1 MSVVLN
7 WLIEPLSYP
16 FMQVSVITALMI
28 AVICAVLSC
37 YLVLKGWALM
47 GDAISHAVLPGIVL
61 AFMFNLPLT
70 LGAFIAGIFC
80 ASSVGFLK
88 NHARLKE
95 DTIMGIV
102 FSGMFA
108 FGLVLFNYVET
119 TQHLTHILFGDILG
133 IDRQQMWQML
143 TVGAVILLIIYSKWR
158 DLLLYCFD
166 PIQAKV
172 AGLNTT
178 ILHYGLLTLLS
189 LAIVLAMQIVGVILV
204 VAMLIS
210 PGITAYLLTK
220 RFSTMLL
227 IAISSALLAT
237 VLGIILS
244 FHLDSATGAT
254 IVLTQASFFIC
265 AVILSKIKYRRHKL
279 ISPVMN
285 ISE

>member
-1 MSVVLN
+1 MAMNSLLN
-7 WLIEPLSYP
+7 WFIEPLSYP
-16 FMQVSVITALMI
+16 FMQVSLLTALMI

-70 LGAFIAGIFC
+70 LGAFVAGICC
-80 ASSVGFLK
+80 AGSVGFLK
-88 NHARLKE
+88 NHMRLKE

-108 FGLVLFNYVET
+108 IGLVLFNYVET

-143 TVGAVILLIIYSKWR
+143 GFGSVILLIIYTQWR

-172 AGLNTT
+172 AGLNITL
-178 ILHYGLLTLLS
+178 LHYGLLALLS

-220 RFSTMLL
+220 RFSTMLG
-227 IAISSALLAT
+227 IAIGSALISNFIGI
-237 VLGIILS
+237 VLS
-244 FHLDSATGAT
+244 YHLDSATGAT
-254 IVLTQASFFIC
+254 IVLTQALLFIF
-265 AVILSKIKYRRHKL
+265 AVILSKLKYRQNKRYA
-279 ISPVMN
+279 
-285 ISE
+285 

>member
-1 MSVVLN
+1 MSGLLN
-7 WLIEPLSYP
+7 WFIEPLSYS
-16 FMQVSVITALMI
+16 FMQISLVTALMI
-28 AVICAVLSC
+28 AVVCAVLSC

-61 AFMFNLPLT
+61 AFIFNLPLT
-70 LGAFIAGIFC
+70 IGAFIAGLCC
-80 ASSVGFLK
+80 ASSIGFLK

-108 FGLVLFNYVET
+108 LGLLLFSQVET

-133 IDRQQMWQML
+133 IDKAQMWQML
-143 TVGAVILLIIYSKWR
+143 LFTGVMLGIIYCKWR

-172 AGLNTT
+172 AGLNITL
-178 ILHYGLLTLLS
+178 LHYGLLALLS

-220 RFSTMLL
+220 RFARMLW
-227 IAISSALLAT
+227 IAIGSALLST
-237 VLGIILS
+237 VGGIILS
-244 FHLDSATGAT
+244 YHLDSATGAT
-254 IVLTQASFFIC
+254 IVLTQASLF
-265 AVILSKIKYRRHKL
+265 ILSVA
-279 ISPVMN
+279 ISKFR
-285 ISE
+285 SHQLQH

>member
-1 MSVVLN
+1 MNTLLN
-7 WLIEPLSYP
+7 WIIEPLSYP
-16 FMQVSVITALMI
+16 FMQISLVTALMI

-61 AFMFNLPLT
+61 AFIFHLPLT
-70 LGAFIAGIFC
+70 LGAFVAGICC

-108 FGLVLFNYVET
+108 IGLVLFSHVET
-119 TQHLTHILFGDILG
+119 SQHLTHILFGDILG
-133 IDRQQMWQML
+133 INLQQMWQML
-143 TVGAVILLIIYSKWR
+143 IFGGVILLVIYSKWR

-166 PIQAKV
+166 PVQAKV
-172 AGLNTT
+172 AGLNITF
-178 ILHYGLLTLLS
+178 LHYGLLALLS
-189 LAIVLAMQIVGVILV
+189 LAVVFAMEIVGVILV

-220 RFSTMLL
+220 RFASMLL
-227 IAISSALLAT
+227 IAIGSALLST

-244 FHLDSATGAT
+244 YHLDSATGAT
-254 IVLTQASFFIC
+254 VVLTQAAFFIL
-265 AVILSKIKYRRHKL
+265 ALILSKLTLRRH
-279 ISPVMN
+279 SMVPAAH
-285 ISE
+285 

>member
-1 MSVVLN
+1 METLFN
-7 WLIEPLSYP
+7 WFIEPLSYS
-16 FMQVSVITALMI
+16 FMQISLFTALMI
-28 AVICAVLSC
+28 ATICAVLSC

-61 AFMFNLPLT
+61 AFIFNLPLVV
-70 LGAFIAGIFC
+70 GAFIAGLCC

-108 FGLVLFNYVET
+108 FGLVLFSQVET
-119 TQHLTHILFGDILG
+119 SQHLTHILFGDILG
-133 IDRQQMWQML
+133 IDKTQMWQMFAFGGGML
-143 TVGAVILLIIYSKWR
+143 VIIYSKWR

-172 AGLNTT
+172 VGLNTT
-178 ILHYGLLTLLS
+178 LLHYGLLALLS

-220 RFSTMLL
+220 RFAAMLW
-227 IAISSALLAT
+227 IAIGSALLAT
-237 VLGIILS
+237 IGGIVLS
-244 FHLDSATGAT
+244 YHLDSATGAT
-254 IVLTQASFFIC
+254 IVLTQASLF
-265 AVILSKIKYRRHKL
+265 ILSVVISKFRSHKL
-279 ISPVMN
+279 QH
-285 ISE
+285 